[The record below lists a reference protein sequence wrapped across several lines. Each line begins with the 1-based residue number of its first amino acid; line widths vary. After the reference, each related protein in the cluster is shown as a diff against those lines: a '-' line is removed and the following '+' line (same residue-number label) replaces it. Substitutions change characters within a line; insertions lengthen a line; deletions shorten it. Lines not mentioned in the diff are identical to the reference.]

1 MRRIN
6 YEVQKTNGERFFTT
20 SYAVATENGNRII
33 QTLLEKVDEKTPE
46 QKAYA
51 KKHAQRI
58 HEILFGE

>member
-6 YEVQKTNGERFFTT
+6 YEVQKANGERFFTT
-20 SYAVATENGNRII
+20 SYAMAVGNGNRIL